1 MRSLCDCASCRV
13 APGPLAVSARLLCG
27 AACCFASSPLP
38 ASPAPSALCSIGR
51 NIRHLIDRPD
61 EEYCFRLQK
70 DRVYYLSESLMKAA
84 SSIDREHLVSLGTC
98 FGKFTK
104 TGKFRLHITC
114 LDYLAQ
120 YSKYKIWIKPNGEMS
135 FLYGNNVLKAHLG
148 RITENTP
155 QYQGVVFYNM
165 SDVPLGFGVTAYSTK
180 ECRKIESTAVIAFHQ
195 ADIGEYLRSEEEL

>member
-1 MRSLCDCASCRV
+1 MLSLRPRRSIRRALFVARV
-13 APGPLAVSARLLCG
+13 CVRRRPL
-27 AACCFASSPLP
+27 
-38 ASPAPSALCSIGR
+38 SIGR

-70 DRVYYLSESLMKAA
+70 DRVYYLSESLMKSAA
-84 SSIDREHLVSLGTC
+84 NIDREHLVSLGTC

-104 TGKFRLHITC
+104 TKKFRLHITC
-114 LDYLAQ
+114 LDYLSQ

-155 QYQGVVFYNM
+155 QYQGVVFCTYARRDM
-165 SDVPLGFGVTAYSTK
+165 HPRAACFTFAHLPRCASLHA
-180 ECRKIESTAVIAFHQ
+180 C
-195 ADIGEYLRSEEEL
+195 

>member
-1 MRSLCDCASCRV
+1 MAAIPRFTSSRIVCDTDVRMYLFDTPPPSASCRCLFV
-13 APGPLAVSARLLCG
+13 CLSVSVHL
-27 AACCFASSPLP
+27 
-38 ASPAPSALCSIGR
+38 SIGR

-84 SSIDREHLVSLGTC
+84 SSIDREQLVSLGTC

-104 TGKFRLHITC
+104 TKKFRLHITC
-114 LDYLAQ
+114 LDYLSQ

-180 ECRKIESTAVIAFHQ
+180 ECRKVESTAVIAFHQ